1 MSLRLFGKDITA
13 AAREAA
19 AKNNPRASPPAL
31 PSVVNGGDGGKVH
44 LDVVDGEVIVPTP

>member
-19 AKNNPRASPPAL
+19 TKNNPRASLSAMPP
-31 PSVVNGGDGGKVH
+31 VVNGGDGGKVR